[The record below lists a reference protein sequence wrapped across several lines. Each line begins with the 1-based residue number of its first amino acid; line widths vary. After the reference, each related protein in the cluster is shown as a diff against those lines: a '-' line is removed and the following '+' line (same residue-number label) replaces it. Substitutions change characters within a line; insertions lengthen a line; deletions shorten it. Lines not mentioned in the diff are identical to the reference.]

1 VGAAIAAVTGCDLAH
16 AAQGT
21 DGCSIP
27 TYAIPLR
34 QLAHGFARAASGIG
48 LAPGRAAAL
57 ARLRRAVARA
67 PFMVGGS
74 DRFDTR
80 VMALLGERVFCK
92 VGAEGMYCAALPEAG
107 LGLAI
112 KVDDGNT
119 SRACEVA
126 MAALIEAFVP
136 LRDDAERSLLA
147 SLSDVSLRNWRGL
160 DVGRLTAH
168 ESLRR
173 LGSATKRAAV

>member
-1 VGAAIAAVTGCDLAH
+1 MSRAPR
-16 AAQGT
+16 GT

-34 QLAHGFARAASGIG
+34 QLAHGFARAGTGVG
-48 LAPGRAAAL
+48 LGAGHAAAA
-57 ARLRRAVARA
+57 ARLRRAVANA

-74 DRFDTR
+74 GRFDTR
-80 VMALLGERVFCK
+80 VMAQFGERVFCK

-107 LGLAI
+107 LGVAI

-126 MAALIEAFVP
+126 MAALIEALVP
-136 LRDDAERSLLA
+136 PHSELERDLLA
-147 SLSDVSLRNWRGL
+147 SLSNVTLRNWRGL
-160 DVGRLTAH
+160 EVGRLTAH
-168 ESLRR
+168 DALRR
-173 LGSATKRAAV
+173 LLPSENRIRA